1 MTNKKKI
8 VSRILLVIVALTLIS
23 FCFIGTTLARYTSE
37 NSGSASTGVA
47 KWAVAF
53 TGGATETEGEPQTAS
68 FGNLSPAQEA
78 YTGTQRTNS
87 TGGKKIAEIANTGAV
102 DAYITLT
109 VGGETLTG
117 PSSYSDP
124 TADEVKA
131 LFDIKLYYAT
141 SDLDDFVE
149 SPSSEGSLTAIT
161 SGTQIGTALAA
172 PSGKFYI
179 YGEVIWAAADAE
191 SSGDQGAAA
200 DELDTWVGENVETV
214 SYTIT
219 YKAVQGEQIPASA

>member
-53 TGGATETEGEPQTAS
+53 TGDATETEGEPQTAS

-87 TGGKKIAEIANTGAV
+87 TGVKKIAEIANTGAV

-109 VGGETLTG
+109 VGEETLTG

-141 SDLDDFVE
+141 SNLGDSVE
-149 SPSSEGSLTAIT
+149 SPSSDGSLKAIT

-172 PSGKFYI
+172 TSGTFYI
-179 YGEVIWAAADAE
+179 YGEVIWSSADAE
-191 SSGDQGAAA
+191 SSGDKGAAA
-200 DELDTWVGENVETV
+200 DELDTWVRKNVTSV
-214 SYTIT
+214 SYEISYT
-219 YKAVQGEQIPASA
+219 AVQASEQPA

>member
-37 NSGSASTGVA
+37 NSGTASTGVA

-53 TGGATETEGEPQTAS
+53 TTGDATEAEGEPQTAS

-87 TGGKKIAEIANTGAV
+87 TGVKKIAEIANTGAV

-109 VGGETLTG
+109 VGEETLTG

-141 SDLDDFVE
+141 SDLSDSVE
-149 SPSSEGSLTAIT
+149 SPSSDGSLKAIT

-172 PSGKFYI
+172 TSGTFYI
-179 YGEVIWAAADAE
+179 YGEVIWSSADAE
-191 SSGDQGAAA
+191 SSGDKGAAA
-200 DELDTWVGENVETV
+200 DELDTWVGENVTSV
-214 SYTIT
+214 SYEISYT
-219 YKAVQGEQIPASA
+219 AVQASEQPA

>member
-109 VGGETLTG
+109 VGEETLSPG
-117 PSSYSDP
+117 SYSDP
-124 TADEVKA
+124 TEDEVKA

-179 YGEVIWAAADAE
+179 YGEVIWSSADAE
-191 SSGDQGAAA
+191 SSGDKGEAA
-200 DELDTWVGENVETV
+200 DALDTWVGENVTSV
-214 SYTIT
+214 SYEISYT
-219 YKAVQGEQIPASA
+219 AVQASEQPA